1 MSNLFITPSEVDSRK
16 VASLPAN
23 PNASP
28 AFGGRGYTS
37 AQLRAA
43 FDALPLLLV
52 ERFNALVTALGET
65 GEESVAAMIPTGLT
79 SPSGEDVP
87 LSRLFGDI
95 SDGTFATYLKVGA
108 SYLDLI
114 LAALAPLDSPA
125 LSGAPTASTPS
136 SSDDSSRI
144 ATTAWVRDLVERYE
158 TLYLAILEGRDG
170 NVPGGGGA
178 GLVLSKRSDDDFDVE
193 WASLSDFAFG
203 SPTAVTPQTGDNST
217 KVATTAF
224 VAAAVSAM
232 RSSLLGGAGEAYDT
246 LKEIADALSET
257 DGDVAE
263 ALSLIAS
270 KESKTTFV
278 YVTPGANN
286 EVEIAVL
293 SDHDYRAASFEAT
306 SLSLTFPLAPE
317 DGFIA
322 SFSFSTPDDAD
333 ITLSYTNMP
342 DSYATGDDCAGGVFV
357 PARGATYTVVV
368 WYEEYPAKYQ
378 WVVRKS
384 G

>member
-1 MSNLFITPSEVDSRK
+1 MSNEMSTPAVISDSTINANK
-16 VASLPAN
+16 V
-23 PNASP
+23 
-28 AFGGRGYTS
+28 G
-37 AQLRAA
+37 
-43 FDALPLLLV
+43 ALADRP
-52 ERFNALVTALGET
+52 
-65 GEESVAAMIPTGLT
+65 T
-79 SPSGEDVP
+79 SPSGYGGHG
-87 LSRLFGDI
+87 LT
-95 SDGTFATYLKVGA
+95 SDELRRRFDNLPKLAIEALNN
-108 SYLDLI
+108 LI
-114 LAALAPLDSPA
+114 LFMSAGGDSEAENFFTFTGAAPVDSPA
-125 LSGAPTASTPS
+125 LTGTPTAPSPNAEDGSTK
-136 SSDDSSRI
+136 I
-144 ATTAWVRDLVERYE
+144 ATTAWVRNLVERYE

-170 NVPGGGGA
+170 NVPSGGST

-232 RSSLLGGAGEAYDT
+232 RTALLGGAGEAYDT
-246 LKEIADALSET
+246 LKELADALGAM
-257 DGDVAE
+257 DDDVAG

-270 KESKTTFV
+270 KENKTTFV

-293 SDHDYRAASFEAT
+293 SDHDYRPASFEVT
-306 SLSLTFPLAPE
+306 SLSLTFPLTPG

>member
-1 MSNLFITPSEVDSRK
+1 MSNEMSTPAVISDSTINANK
-16 VASLPAN
+16 VGALAN
-23 PNASP
+23 RP
-28 AFGGRGYTS
+28 
-37 AQLRAA
+37 
-43 FDALPLLLV
+43 
-52 ERFNALVTALGET
+52 
-65 GEESVAAMIPTGLT
+65 T
-79 SPSGEDVP
+79 SPSGYGGHGLTSEE
-87 LSRLFGDI
+87 LRRRFDI
-95 SDGTFATYLKVGA
+95 LPKLAIEALNN
-108 SYLDLI
+108 LI
-114 LAALAPLDSPA
+114 LFMSAGGDSEAENPNFFTFTGAAQIDSPA
-125 LSGAPTASTPS
+125 FTGTPTAPSPDSEDASTTL
-136 SSDDSSRI
+136 
-144 ATTAWVRDLVERYE
+144 ATTAWVRALLMTYDNFMTDVESGQY
-158 TLYLAILEGRDG
+158 G
-170 NVPGGGGA
+170 NVPTGGSTGE
-178 GLVLSKRSDDDFDVE
+178 VLQKKSGTDHDVQ

-286 EVEIAVL
+286 EAEIAVL

-384 G
+384 E